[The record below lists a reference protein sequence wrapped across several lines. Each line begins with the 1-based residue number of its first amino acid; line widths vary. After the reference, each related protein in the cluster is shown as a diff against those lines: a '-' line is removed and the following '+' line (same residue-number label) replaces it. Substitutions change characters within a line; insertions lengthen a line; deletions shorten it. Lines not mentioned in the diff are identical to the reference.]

1 MDIPRVQFGV
11 LLGFLEILDDKG
23 GKADIALIAS
33 EQNLQVDDFLPI
45 LRSAQMMHLI
55 QVDNGEVKISEKGY
69 QMLFT
74 NPRMRKKI
82 LQGILRESEAFK
94 ILTQAIRGSKK
105 GSLTKEEVLDIIG
118 KSLGSTESDYDIEE
132 EFNWII
138 YWGRQAL
145 ILKYELDKDTISIR

>member
-33 EQNLQVDDFLPI
+33 EQNLEMDDILPI

-55 QVDNGEVKISEKGY
+55 QIDNGEVKISEKGD
-69 QMLFT
+69 QMLST

-94 ILTQAIRGSKK
+94 VLTQAIRESKK
-105 GSLTKEEVLDIIG
+105 GRLTKEEVLDIIG
-118 KSLGSTESDYDIEE
+118 KSLSTESHYDIEE